1 MVAATKQDAVVST
14 NGHNGS
20 HGASAAAP
28 PHDVN
33 ASAREHVWVHFA
45 SHSEF
50 DEDRPHV
57 WDRGVGSKLYDVDGK
72 EYIDGISGLWVVNA
86 GHGRTEIAE
95 AMATQ
100 ASRLG
105 YASAMNYTTRPAAE
119 LAEVIAEIT
128 PGDLNRVFFAT
139 GGSDAVES
147 AIKIAKQVQAMRG
160 FGRRYKIIARRGS
173 YHGQTFGAMSLT
185 HSKNEHWFGPFM
197 YGVSHVPHPNRY
209 RSDFGL
215 EGEAADI
222 MAAKYVEQEIENQG
236 PDTVAAVIGEPI
248 SSAAGVHVPSPKYWQ
263 MLREICDKHGVLLI
277 ADEVINGYGRT
288 GTMFATEQFGFV
300 PDIMTMAK
308 GISSGYAPI
317 SAAVVRDA
325 VYEIFK
331 EQPDKAF
338 GHLLTF
344 GGHPVSAAAAIKNIE
359 ILREERLPERA
370 KEMGVYLMSRLE
382 ELRAHPTVG
391 DVRGLGLLT
400 GIDLVSS
407 KETKAKF
414 AKDSKFTKRLGDLVI
429 HNGFVTRVWDVMHFA
444 PPLVVEKEEIDRMV
458 EIADQALTVAE
469 REFAD
474 EIQA

>member
-1 MVAATKQDAVVST
+1 MA
-14 NGHNGS
+14 
-20 HGASAAAP
+20 ASATQHEADSVLHSWCVPAAWDAP
-28 PHDVN
+28 TVVGGEGAWLLLEDGRRILDLSSLSECSLLGHQHPRLVQAIRDQAQQLCFVTN
-33 ASAREHVWVHFA
+33 PWGARV
-45 SHSEF
+45 
-50 DEDRPHV
+50 R
-57 WDRGVGSKLYDVDGK
+57 
-72 EYIDGISGLWVVNA
+72 
-86 GHGRTEIAE
+86 
-95 AMATQ
+95 
-100 ASRLG
+100 
-105 YASAMNYTTRPAAE
+105 AE
-119 LAEVIAEIT
+119 LAQELLEVS
-128 PGDLNRVFFAT
+128 GLRGGRVFFT
-139 GGSDAVES
+139 LGGADANEN
-147 AIKIAKQVQAMRG
+147 AIKIARLAQEQPQGAV
-160 FGRRYKIIARRGS
+160 IARDRS
-173 YHGQTFGAMSLT
+173 YHGASYMGMALSGDARVQALVDAGALNV
-185 HSKNEHWFGPFM
+185 H
-197 YGVSHVPHPNRY
+197 HVPPPYAY
-209 RSDFGL
+209 RCPFGTSSP
-215 EGEAADI
+215 EACGEAAAQAV
-222 MAAKYVEQEIENQG
+222 AAGIDAIGSRQ
-236 PDTVAAVIGEPI
+236 TAAVIMEPN
-248 SSAAGVHVPSPKYWQ
+248 AGSNGIVPPGSFWPA
-263 MLREICDKHGVLLI
+263 LRRLTRDRGVLLI

-317 SAAVVRDA
+317 SAAVVRDS

-344 GGHPVSAAAAIKNIE
+344 GGHPVSAAAALKNIE

-370 KEMGVYLMSRLE
+370 KEMGTYLMSRLE